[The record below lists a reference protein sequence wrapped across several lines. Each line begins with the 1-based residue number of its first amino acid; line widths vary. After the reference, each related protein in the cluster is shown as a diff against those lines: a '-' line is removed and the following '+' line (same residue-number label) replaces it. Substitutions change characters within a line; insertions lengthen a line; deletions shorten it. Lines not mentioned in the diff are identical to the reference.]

1 MVRNGGGPSMRM
13 VADAANVSVATV
25 SNVLNGKPSV
35 ASEIAER
42 VRAAVDELGYVRD
55 GRAARLRSG
64 KSRLVGVI
72 VPDLTNPM
80 FASFVSTLE
89 HVARL
94 DQYDLVVVSSS
105 NDPSEE
111 AQRLNKIQE
120 WRPAGLIILPC
131 DGALAGRVPRGL
143 GVPVVVADRIPDDAA
158 FDLVAVDNTEAAS
171 KLARHMAEQG
181 LRRCMVVG
189 TDLRISNVR
198 ERWEGAQAGAG
209 GMQLE
214 LHEVGFE
221 NHAPPSVADAL
232 RAPDRPEAVLC
243 LDHETTLAI
252 YRLLSEMGLR
262 VGTDIALASFDE
274 IEWMHLV
281 DPGLTAVRQPV
292 EKMAESS
299 WEILRRRISGDDS
312 PPRPRR
318 LTCAV
323 SYRGSTQRRL
333 NSSAANRG
341 KTEELTRED

>member
-35 ASEIAER
+35 AAEIVER
-42 VRAAVDELGYVRD
+42 VRSAVDELGYVRD

-111 AQRLNKIQE
+111 SQRLSKIQE

-131 DGALAGRVPRGL
+131 DGALADRLPRRL
-143 GVPVVVADRIPDDAA
+143 GVPVVVADRIPDDRS
-158 FDLVAVDNTEAAS
+158 FDLVAVDNAEAAGT
-171 KLARHMAEQG
+171 LARHMAEQG
-181 LRRCMVVG
+181 LRTCMVIG

-209 GMQLE
+209 NMRLD
-214 LHEVGFE
+214 LHQVGFE

-232 RAPDRPEAVLC
+232 LAADRPDAVFC
-243 LDHETTLAI
+243 LDHETTLAV
-252 YRLLSEMGLR
+252 YRLMSEIGLR
-262 VGTDIALASFDE
+262 VGADVALASFDE
-274 IEWMHLV
+274 LEWMHLV
-281 DPGLTAVRQPV
+281 APGLTSVRQPV
-292 EKMAESS
+292 EKMARSS
-299 WEILRRRISGDDS
+299 WEILRRRIAGDES
-312 PPRPRR
+312 PPQPQR
-318 LTCAV
+318 LTCSV
-323 SYRGSTQRRL
+323 TYRGSTQRR
-333 NSSAANRG
+333 SS
-341 KTEELTRED
+341 